1 MPAELGRSSGGEGY
15 EEVARRMADMQ
26 SAESRWIMIMLGLS
40 AGWTRTTSMVS
51 PDWLMGPLA
60 RSVVECLGKAE
71 LRSV

>member
-1 MPAELGRSSGGEGY
+1 
-15 EEVARRMADMQ
+15 MQ